1 MAEFVCILRPPRQTF
16 VEDITEEEREIMGRH
31 FRYLQGLLERGALVL
46 AGPSLGPVFGICVFE
61 ADDLEHARR
70 IVADDPAVSSGL
82 QRAEVSPFRVSLLRG
97 RD

>member
-1 MAEFVCILRPPRQTF
+1 MGEFVCILRPPRQSF
-16 VEDITEEEREIMGRH
+16 VEDITEEEREVMSRH
-31 FRYLQGLLERGALVL
+31 FHYLQGLLEQGRLVL
-46 AGPSLGPVFGICVFE
+46 AGPSLGPVFGISVFE

-82 QRAEVSPFRVSLLRG
+82 QTAEVSPFRVSLLRG

>member
-1 MAEFVCILRPPRQTF
+1 MGEFVCILRPPRQSF
-16 VEDITEEEREIMGRH
+16 VEDITEEERKVMSRH
-31 FRYLQGLLERGALVL
+31 FHYLQGLLEQGRLVL
-46 AGPSLGPVFGICVFE
+46 AGPSLGPVFGISVFE

-82 QRAEVSPFRVSLLRG
+82 QTAEVSPFRVSLLRG